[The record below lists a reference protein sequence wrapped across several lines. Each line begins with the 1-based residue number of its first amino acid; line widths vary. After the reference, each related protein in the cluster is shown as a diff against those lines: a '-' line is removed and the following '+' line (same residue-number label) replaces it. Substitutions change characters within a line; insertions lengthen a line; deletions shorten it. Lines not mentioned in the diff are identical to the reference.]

1 MFELKMAWRETRGAW
16 RHFVYFFV
24 CIAVG
29 VGALV
34 AVSLFASHVDR
45 AVTKEARGLLG
56 GDIEIR
62 SSHRLSAA
70 GKQVLASLTERG
82 IAVTQV
88 SELVAMVARAETEG
102 AVVGE
107 VRLASQIVEMKAVEA
122 AYPFYG
128 VVKLEPAHSLERLL
142 HPELAVC
149 GAAPCLGAV
158 VQEALLLRMGLSIG
172 DRLKIGQAAFLITGV
187 VRMEPDRMA
196 NAFSLGPRV
205 IISREGLAAAELIKP
220 GSRVRER
227 WLLKL
232 PTGIPVE
239 AIRAELRGRLA
250 ADSVRVSGYRDA
262 QPQLK
267 QFLDQLSR
275 YLGLIGLT
283 ALFIGGLGVAMS
295 IHAFVRE
302 KLQTIAILK
311 TVGADSATVVR
322 VYVVQALCL
331 GLLGSLAG
339 MAGGIV
345 LQAVLPPLL
354 ADVFASE
361 ILEQLGVSTELSVTS
376 VGPLV
381 KGALLG
387 LLATLLFTMWP
398 LLSIREIRPAAIMRR
413 DVEAGTASEAGPW
426 WRRSLR
432 WGNRDR
438 LKLLT
443 GMTLLAGLAGLS
455 IWQAGSWKIGSLFI
469 GGMALAVVILFFCAK
484 LLIGSLTRLPRPRS
498 LGLRYALGNVARPGG
513 QSAGILIAIGVSI
526 TIILT
531 VSLIEKALVRQ
542 VGETRPVDAPTF
554 FFIDIQ
560 PDQTEG
566 FTDLVDRQTGGLKPE
581 LTPLVRSRLHRING
595 QIVKIEEDQD
605 QDRDE
610 KRDESKEERR
620 KQWYFSREYVLTYLD
635 RLPKGNDIIRGSW
648 WTSGQ
653 IFNKPLVSVEE
664 EAAKAMGLEIGSMME
679 FDIQGAIVAAEVSS
693 VRKVDWGTFSTNF
706 YMILSPGSLEGA
718 PLTYV
723 GTIHVPSAQEVPI
736 QQAVVAAFPNVS
748 AIHVGDVLDNFGRV
762 LDRLS
767 LAIRAVAL
775 FCLIAGGLV
784 MAAALA
790 ATRYRR
796 LYESVILKALG
807 ATRALLAGSFA
818 VEYLLLGFVGGTM
831 ATGLSSALSWL
842 VLTHIF
848 ELPWS
853 PQPVVLFTGLAFT
866 MLLTLTIGFL
876 STFRILGEKPLAILR
891 HE

>member
-16 RHFVYFFV
+16 RHFIYFFV

-70 GKQVLASLTERG
+70 GEQVLAALTERG
-82 IAVTQV
+82 IAATQV

-102 AVVGE
+102 AVAGE
-107 VRLASQIVEMKAVEA
+107 VRPVTQVVELKAVEA

-128 VVKLEPAHSLERLL
+128 AVKLEPAQSLDRLL
-142 HPELAVC
+142 HPDLAVC
-149 GAAPCLGAV
+149 GEASCLGAV
-158 VQEALLLRMGLSIG
+158 VQEALLLRMGLSVG

-205 IISREGLAAAELIKP
+205 IISREGLAAAELVKP

-227 WLLKL
+227 RLLKL
-232 PTGIPVE
+232 PAGLPVE

-339 MAGGIV
+339 MACGIV

-361 ILEQLGVSTELSVTS
+361 ILDQLGVSTELSVMS

-426 WRRSLR
+426 WSRSLR

-443 GMTLLAGLAGLS
+443 GMTLLAGLGGLS

-469 GGMALAVVILFFCAK
+469 GGMALAVVILLFCAK

-513 QSAGILIAIGVSI
+513 QSAGILIAIGVSV

-531 VSLIEKALVRQ
+531 VSLIEKALLRQ

-566 FTDLVDRQTGGLKPE
+566 FTNLVDRQTGGLKPE

-605 QDRDE
+605 QDREE
-610 KRDESKEERR
+610 KQDESKEERR
-620 KQWYFSREYVLTYLD
+620 RQWYFSREYVLTYLD
-635 RLPKGNDIIRGSW
+635 RLPKGNDVVRGSW
-648 WTSGQ
+648 WKSGQ

-679 FDIQGAIVAAEVSS
+679 FDIQGAMVAAEVSS
-693 VRKVDWGTFSTNF
+693 IRKVDWGTFSTNF

-775 FCLIAGGLV
+775 FCLLAGGLV

-807 ATRALLAGSFA
+807 ATRTLLAGSFA
-818 VEYLLLGFVGGTM
+818 VEYLLLGLVGGTM
-831 ATGLSSALSWL
+831 AIGLSSALSWL

-848 ELPWS
+848 ELSWS
-853 PQPVVLFTGLAFT
+853 LQPTVLFTGLVLT
-866 MLLTLTIGFL
+866 MFLTLAVGFL